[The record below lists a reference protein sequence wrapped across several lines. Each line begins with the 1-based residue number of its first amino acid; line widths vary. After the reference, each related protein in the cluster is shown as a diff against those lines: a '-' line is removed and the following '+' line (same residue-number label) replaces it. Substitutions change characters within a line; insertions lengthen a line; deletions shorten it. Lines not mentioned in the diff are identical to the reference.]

1 MQARKHANTLTRKHI
16 DNNRKLTKVFP
27 PSLPLVNEKKKNST
41 HAEWSDDKINREA
54 EMEKMRLV
62 FLITGCSNGVYL
74 CRYAADYTHR
84 SVQHGCLVSHHGTH
98 AYIEKHIPLVGYF
111 LTLQCISPLFFFFFF
126 LTQKFCEE
134 IILNLSDITKIRQLT
149 QKRQNKTLEKE
160 NVKKIF
166 LHGIFSSINFK
177 TLNSISYLLGQFD
190 VERATICSVLNEV
203 SEDVHEVKHAENF
216 LALHFFLLKDEDV
229 AGKKKKKKVHKW
241 TRGETLRTGNI
252 LHIVHLSPDALPF
265 SFLQIGRIYEECVN
279 DLMRRKIERYN
290 LYCERKKIQFRV
302 GDALKKLEL
311 NVKEDDLYFSYDY
324 KDLLKIFERRIGEVA
339 RSRKGNDIL
348 GEDRSLHVQRNA
360 EDIAMENA
368 GEIAGGS
375 ESIRMDDSSRDRIG
389 KVPGGSARGSPGE
402 SSDESIDVENNENL
416 KELKKTYEEVQSF
429 NDSIIRFIDTNQRL
443 YYFDDNEYEF
453 SKRGKKEYSSLENQ
467 GEEADEEDIARMEG
481 TTDVGEED
489 VVAMKKSVDEYIQ
502 KFTRENNASV
512 DQLKNLFIEQADINF
527 KKFLNNLNL
536 DNVRKE
542 NEGKKT
548 ELNTGEEAKLDAEE
562 KTKLDAGGE
571 IVEDL
576 HQSNEITNFCLKQL
590 NKSDEEFNL
599 TNDIMYER
607 LRVKVLYYI
616 QKIEYLKFKYQYD
629 IINERYPI
637 NKNEKTILDILKYG
651 YRIVVS
657 PDVDNSIFH
666 KGLEGERTGWKT
678 ESAGGAP
685 SHKISKINPFVPMLL
700 RRVICTYYHRY
711 TCTRRLLFACTLFQD
726 AFFVPFP
733 NFPHFPF
740 FTEKYYDFKCRE
752 CDYHI
757 FDAGMELQDVSD
769 RDGDGDQDRDL
780 FPVHSHEYMPLR
792 ITPLSFLF
800 TFLGDSDLSEQMK
813 ECPQCNTKI

>member
-1 MQARKHANTLTRKHI
+1 
-16 DNNRKLTKVFP
+16 
-27 PSLPLVNEKKKNST
+27 
-41 HAEWSDDKINREA
+41 
-54 EMEKMRLV
+54 
-62 FLITGCSNGVYL
+62 
-74 CRYAADYTHR
+74 
-84 SVQHGCLVSHHGTH
+84 
-98 AYIEKHIPLVGYF
+98 
-111 LTLQCISPLFFFFFF
+111 
-126 LTQKFCEE
+126 
-134 IILNLSDITKIRQLT
+134 
-149 QKRQNKTLEKE
+149 
-160 NVKKIF
+160 
-166 LHGIFSSINFK
+166 
-177 TLNSISYLLGQFD
+177 
-190 VERATICSVLNEV
+190 
-203 SEDVHEVKHAENF
+203 
-216 LALHFFLLKDEDV
+216 
-229 AGKKKKKKVHKW
+229 
-241 TRGETLRTGNI
+241 
-252 LHIVHLSPDALPF
+252 
-265 SFLQIGRIYEECVN
+265 RIYEECVN
-279 DLMRRKIERYN
+279 DLVRRKIERHN
-290 LYCERKKIQFRV
+290 LFCERKKIKFRL

-324 KDLLKIFERRIGEVA
+324 KDLLKIFERRIGEMA
-339 RSRKGNDIL
+339 RSRKEKDIL

-360 EDIAMENA
+360 EDITVEST

-375 ESIRMDDSSRDRIG
+375 EGIRVDGSSRDRIG
-389 KVPGGSARGSPGE
+389 KFPGGSARGSAGE

-453 SKRGKKEYSSLENQ
+453 SKRGKKEHSRLENQ
-467 GEEADEEDIARMEG
+467 GEGSDEEDIARVEG
-481 TTDVGEED
+481 TADVGEED

-536 DNVRKE
+536 DNFRKE

-548 ELNTGEEAKLDAEE
+548 ELNTGEEANLDAEE
-562 KTKLDAGGE
+562 KVKLDTGGE
-571 IVEDL
+571 IVEEL

-637 NKNEKTILDILKYG
+637 TKNEKTILDILKYG

-685 SHKISKINPFVPMLL
+685 SHKIKN
-700 RRVICTYYHRY
+700 
-711 TCTRRLLFACTLFQD
+711 
-726 AFFVPFP
+726 
-733 NFPHFPF
+733 
-740 FTEKYYDFKCRE
+740 YYDFKCRE

-757 FDAGMELQDVSD
+757 FDAGMELQDV
-769 RDGDGDQDRDL
+769 
-780 FPVHSHEYMPLR
+780 LR
-792 ITPLSFLF
+792 PRRKSIPW
-800 TFLGDSDLSEQMK
+800 DSDLSEQMK